1 MWWLTIC
8 LALLL
13 MNPWI
18 HCPLGFHSLMNNW
31 YANIVNFLI
40 TRQTPSQWSAQDKKC
55 SMVEICN
62 FFYDDPYLFKYCPN
76 QIIRRCV
83 PDNEIFSVIS
93 FFHNEACGC
102 HFSLRKNVGKILQCG
117 FYWPNMF
124 KDTHHFCKS
133 CESCQNLGEIT
144 H

>member
-1 MWWLTIC
+1 MWWQTIC
-8 LALLL
+8 YAPLL
-13 MNPWI
+13 MNPWM

-40 TRQTPSQWSAQDKKC
+40 TRQTPSHWSAQDKKC

-93 FFHNEACGC
+93 FFHYEACGG
-102 HFSLRKNVGKILQCG
+102 HFS
-117 FYWPNMF
+117 
-124 KDTHHFCKS
+124 
-133 CESCQNLGEIT
+133 
-144 H
+144 